1 VTQSSAHLM
10 QRVQGDDPEAFAGLF
25 ERYAPRAHRLA
36 RTICHDEGRADL
48 AVQEAFVSIWT
59 GRGTYSPDRGEVGPW
74 VMSIVRHR
82 AIAIA
87 RTDGTQNR
95 LTAPPI
101 ELERL
106 LDRVDVADA
115 AEAAEDAQR
124 LRAMLRRLPAAQRE
138 VIALAFYGELTHRE
152 ISDVLDLPAGTVKG
166 RMRLG
171 LKKLR
176 AEVER

>member
-1 VTQSSAHLM
+1 MQSSAHLM
-10 QRVQGDDPEAFAGLF
+10 QRVQGDDQDAFAGLF
-25 ERYAPRAHRLA
+25 ERYAQRAHRLA
-36 RTICHDEGRADL
+36 EAICHDEGHADL

-59 GRGTYSPDRGEVGPW
+59 GRATYSADRGDVGPW

-87 RTDGTQNR
+87 RTDGLHDR
-95 LTAPPI
+95 ATAPPI

-106 LDRVDVADA
+106 LDRTDVPDTAQ
-115 AEAAEDAQR
+115 AAEDAQR
-124 LRAMLRRLPAAQRE
+124 LRAMLRRLPDTQRQ
-138 VIALAFYGELTHRE
+138 VIVLAFYGELTHRE
-152 ISDVLDLPAGTVKG
+152 ISDALGLPAGTVKG

-176 AEVER
+176 AEAER